1 MIRTATIEDIDRLL
15 ELGRMFHAE
24 SPEYRDISFDDNKVR
39 QVLTSMIENPQ
50 IGVIFVVTQSDR
62 IVGGIVGMLTE
73 YWFSDEKFATDLA
86 VFVDPTTR
94 HGVIA
99 SKLVIALRIWAA
111 KMGAREL
118 KMPITAGINTDG
130 VARLYDALGMR
141 SVGQTFVKELN
152 SCA

>member
-24 SPEYRDISFDDNKVR
+24 SPEYRDVSFDDTKVR
-39 QVLTSMIENPQ
+39 RVLTSMIENPT
-50 IGVIFVVTQSDR
+50 GVIFVAMQDDC

-73 YWFSDEKFATDLA
+73 YWFSNEKFATDLA
-86 VFVDPTTR
+86 VFVDPETR
-94 HGVIA
+94 NGIIA
-99 SKLVIALRIWAA
+99 SKLVIALRIWAT

-152 SCA
+152 PCA